1 MKFFIYK
8 ETIILN
14 IRQKFVKMVY
24 FLKFEV
30 ICMLST
36 IISIMTI
43 VVLVIAIIVKPT
55 IKIKKHEVQTFWIV
69 PLVGA
74 LILILTGE
82 VGLETI
88 KNIFISDSSINP
100 IKILV
105 LFIAISLLSIA
116 LDEAGFFRKYY

>member
-1 MKFFIYK
+1 
-8 ETIILN
+8 
-14 IRQKFVKMVY
+14 
-24 FLKFEV
+24 
-30 ICMLST
+30 MLST

-55 IKIKKHEVQTFWIV
+55 IKIKKHEVQTFWII

-88 KNIFISDSSINP
+88 
-100 IKILV
+100 
-105 LFIAISLLSIA
+105 
-116 LDEAGFFRKYY
+116 